1 MKIMKK
7 KVLMLVV
14 GLMTVM
20 ATHAQF
26 EEGKIYLGAS
36 LSGLDLN
43 YSGSDN
49 LNLGVQAKAGYM
61 CMDNLMLLAQ
71 GSYQHY
77 GHDDVPDYMDGIIR
91 IGSVI
96 SYDENDNDKNHQ
108 DLVDNTEFFD
118 ENEIKSF
125 VKERLNIDSTE
136 IIEIIP

>member
-77 GHDDVPDYMDGIIR
+77 GHDDVPDYASIGVGGRYYIR
-91 IGSVI
+91 QNGLYLGAGVI
-96 SYDENDNDKNHQ
+96 
-108 DLVDNTEFFD
+108 LVQAYANYRDFLPGPAGRYAVLS
-118 ENEIKSF
+118 IH
-125 VKERLNIDSTE
+125 
-136 IIEIIP
+136 

>member
-1 MKIMKK
+1 
-7 KVLMLVV
+7 
-14 GLMTVM
+14 
-20 ATHAQF
+20 
-26 EEGKIYLGAS
+26 
-36 LSGLDLN
+36 
-43 YSGSDN
+43 
-49 LNLGVQAKAGYM
+49 
-61 CMDNLMLLAQ
+61 
-71 GSYQHY
+71 
-77 GHDDVPDYMDGIIR
+77 MDGIIR

>member
-1 MKIMKK
+1 MDIKR
-7 KVLMLVV
+7 VV
-14 GLMTVM
+14 V
-20 ATHAQF
+20 
-26 EEGKIYLGAS
+26 YL
-36 LSGLDLN
+36 D
-43 YSGSDN
+43 
-49 LNLGVQAKAGYM
+49 
-61 CMDNLMLLAQ
+61 
-71 GSYQHY
+71 
-77 GHDDVPDYMDGIIR
+77 DDVPDYMDGIIR

>member
-1 MKIMKK
+1 MDIKR
-7 KVLMLVV
+7 VV
-14 GLMTVM
+14 V
-20 ATHAQF
+20 
-26 EEGKIYLGAS
+26 YL
-36 LSGLDLN
+36 D
-43 YSGSDN
+43 
-49 LNLGVQAKAGYM
+49 
-61 CMDNLMLLAQ
+61 
-71 GSYQHY
+71 
-77 GHDDVPDYMDGIIR
+77 DDVPDYMVGIIR